1 MHPYSEKLLA
11 AMMAS
16 RSLLC
21 VGLDPDPNRMPVP
34 GVVDFNR
41 AIVDATADLVCA
53 YKPNLAFY
61 EAMGVPGLNALES
74 TIEHIRSVAP
84 KAVLIGDG
92 KRGDVGSTSA
102 AYAKAMFEV
111 WGFDAT
117 TVNAWGGGES
127 LVPFFDYPDKGV
139 YVWCRSSNPGS
150 AELQDLRVQGP
161 GMGQDERLFEHLANE
176 MVGWESKAAIG
187 LVAGAPYPQDVAVLR
202 GLMPDA
208 SILAPGVGAQGGS
221 LKGTLLAGMGTDG
234 RGLVINSSRGI
245 LYASHNPESGP
256 GSESGDFADASRA
269 SAAKVREDINR
280 ILTAQGLSW

>member
-1 MHPYSEKLLA
+1 MT
-11 AMMAS
+11 AS

-21 VGLDPDPNRMPVP
+21 VGLDPVPGRMPVP
-34 GVVDFNR
+34 DVADFNR

-61 EAMGVPGLNALES
+61 EALGMPGLIALEK
-74 TIEHIRSVAP
+74 TIEHVRSAAP

-127 LVPFFDYPDKGV
+127 LAPFFDYPDKGV

-150 AELQDLRVQGP
+150 AELQDLRLQGQ
-161 GMGQDERLFEHLANE
+161 GERLFERLAND

-187 LVAGAPYPQDVAVLR
+187 LVAGAPYPEDVAVLR

-221 LKGTLLAGMGTDG
+221 LERTLKAGMGADG

-245 LYASHNPESGP
+245 LYASSNSESG
-256 GSESGDFADASRA
+256 SGDFADASRA
-269 SAAKVREDINR
+269 SAAKLREDINR
-280 ILTAQGLSW
+280 ILTTEGLGW

>member
-1 MHPYSEKLLA
+1 MHPYSEKLLI
-11 AMMAS
+11 AMKAS

-21 VGLDPDPNRMPVP
+21 VGLDPDPDRMPVP
-34 GVVDFNR
+34 GVADFNK
-41 AIVDATADLVCA
+41 AIVEATADLVCA

-61 EAMGVPGLNALES
+61 EARGVPGLKALEA

-84 KAVLIGDG
+84 RAVLIGDG

-127 LVPFFDYPDKGV
+127 LAPFFDYPDKGV

-150 AELQDLRVQGP
+150 AELQDLRLQSRGTGQGERVF
-161 GMGQDERLFEHLANE
+161 ERLANDIA
-176 MVGWESKAAIG
+176 GWESKAAIG
-187 LVAGAPYPQDVAVLR
+187 LVAGAPYPEDVAVLR

-221 LKGTLLAGMGTDG
+221 LEGTLKAGMGVDG

-245 LYASHNPESGP
+245 LYASPNSKSGP
-256 GSESGDFADASRA
+256 GPGDFAGASRA
-269 SAAKVREDINR
+269 SAGKLRDDINGV
-280 ILTAQGLSW
+280 LAAEGLGW